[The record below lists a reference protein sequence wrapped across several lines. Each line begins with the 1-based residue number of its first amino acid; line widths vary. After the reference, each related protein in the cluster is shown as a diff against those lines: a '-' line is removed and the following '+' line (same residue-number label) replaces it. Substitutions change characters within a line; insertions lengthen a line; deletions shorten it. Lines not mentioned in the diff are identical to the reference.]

1 MLKVSAFMARW
12 APGVRK
18 AGGPRPAASYRGA
31 RRNAAK
37 AARREAIRGAKGR
50 SA

>member
-12 APGVRK
+12 ASGSRK
-18 AGGPRPAASYRGA
+18 SAGPRPASTYRGA

-37 AARREAIRGAKGR
+37 IARREAIRGAKGR
-50 SA
+50 AA